1 MTEKISNWRT
11 KIMGKPVPIKL
22 PRSVDELPGIRE
34 RGAHAYD
41 FLNHTLPDIGA
52 VHEHVVLRPDGAG
65 RQTPTAEIYVPKGDG
80 PFPVVMHLH
89 GGAWFT
95 GNARGDRKFGMTLA
109 AAGFVVV
116 NVDYALAPEH
126 PFPCAVEDTIY
137 AARWIVRNIAR
148 YKGDPAR
155 LAIGGASAGGNLA
168 ASACLALHGVESTF
182 DGADLAGVPVR
193 VSALVLEFA
202 VLDVARWLYDPGY
215 AAGATEI
222 SIGAYLGPNFTTLL
236 NEPFV
241 SPLMSPDLDK
251 LPPTYLTC
259 GDQDALLSNTLL
271 MTAALVKRGVPTTAS
286 VLAGVDHEFL
296 KIPDKVPNGEAE
308 VRRMIDW
315 LHEQLDRAAS

>member
-1 MTEKISNWRT
+1 
-11 KIMGKPVPIKL
+11 MGKPVPIKL

-34 RGAHAYD
+34 RGAHVYD
-41 FLNHTLPDIGA
+41 FLNQDLPDIGA
-52 VHEHVVLRPDGAG
+52 FHEHVVMRNSKEG
-65 RQTPTAEIYVPKGDG
+65 RQTPTAEIYVPKGEG

-126 PFPCAVEDTIY
+126 PFPAAVEDTIY
-137 AARWIVRNIAR
+137 AARWIVRNIGR
-148 YKGDPAR
+148 FKGDPAR
-155 LAIGGASAGGNLA
+155 LAIGGASAGGNIA
-168 ASACLALHGVESTF
+168 ASACLVLHGVESSF
-182 DGADLAGVPVR
+182 DGGDLADVSVR
-193 VSALVLEFA
+193 VAALVLEFA

-222 SIGAYLGPNFTTLL
+222 SIGAYLGPNFTTII
-236 NEPFV
+236 NEPLV

-259 GDQDALLSNTLL
+259 GDQDALLSHTLL
-271 MTAALVKRGVPTTAS
+271 MVGALAKQGVPTTAS
-286 VLAGVDHEFL
+286 ILAGVDHEFQ

-308 VRRMIDW
+308 VRRMITW
-315 LHEQLDRAAS
+315 LHEQLDRAS